1 MRPSYGPDPAAG
13 WASTHGA
20 RTAHPGTRANFARMR
35 IRKHYVALDAANVR
49 DEAEFWAAVF
59 GGEVR
64 GGDTWLD
71 VVVAG
76 ETVVAIQDAPDHVAP
91 EWPSN
96 DPARQQQQ
104 AHLDLYVDSG
114 EVEAA
119 EADVISL
126 GARLLDDRYDVT
138 ALEGFRVYADP
149 AGHPFC
155 ICW

>member
-1 MRPSYGPDPAAG
+1 MWPSTPRTSATKPSSGPPSSAGRSAATTPG
-13 WASTHGA
+13 ST
-20 RTAHPGTRANFARMR
+20 
-35 IRKHYVALDAANVR
+35 
-49 DEAEFWAAVF
+49 
-59 GGEVR
+59 
-64 GGDTWLD
+64 LD

-104 AHLDLYVDSG
+104 AHLDLYVDAG

-138 ALEGFRVYADP
+138 ALEWFRVYADP